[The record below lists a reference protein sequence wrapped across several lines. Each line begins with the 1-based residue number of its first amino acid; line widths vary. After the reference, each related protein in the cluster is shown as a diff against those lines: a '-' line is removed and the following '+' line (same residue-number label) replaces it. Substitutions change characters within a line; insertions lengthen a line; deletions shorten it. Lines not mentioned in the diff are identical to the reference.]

1 MCQIQVEENLKS
13 YFHIGWAHT
22 RNMYQQT
29 YIFTVSM
36 IILFKFIILN
46 MTLYVLLGHE
56 DLMT

>member
-46 MTLYVLLGHE
+46 MTLCTAGP
-56 DLMT
+56 